1 MDASHAWGADMENNN
16 DQIAFGKAVET
27 VADTLLKS
35 LGSDFRWELAF
46 PALTEDIV
54 ARLQAYGDQESF
66 PAGAVLYTHGDR
78 KIDMFVVLDGEVE
91 ICLPST
97 DGDSKVFAR
106 YSKHNFTGEF
116 NLLNSQGALVEART
130 IAPSTLLRISRT
142 RFERLMRMEGD
153 IANVIV
159 AACIWRRIGIVKAA
173 SGGVILQGRS
183 GDDQMMLLQRFF
195 VRNNYPHRI
204 VDVSAEDT
212 ENDCA
217 PLPAVILSD
226 GRTLR
231 RPSIPELADELGITE
246 LPDPE
251 MTCDVAVVGAGPAG
265 LAAAVYAASEGLCT
279 TVIEGMAPGGQAGAS
294 SKIENYLGFP
304 AGISGQQLATR
315 AQLQALK
322 FGVHFA
328 ISREVITVEQL
339 DGIHRLTLQGGYQV
353 CARTVVVAS
362 GAQYRKLGVEHYLKY
377 ENRGLYY
384 AATAMESELCRDHEV
399 IIVDGIHKLTLQ
411 GGHQICARTVVV
423 ASGAQYRK
431 LGVENYLKY
440 ENRGLY
446 YAATAMESELCRDHE
461 VIIVGGGNSAGQA
474 SLFLSGIAKHVHHL
488 VRGPSFAETMSQY
501 LISRVENSSHIT
513 VHTKSEI
520 VELDGEPS
528 LERVTWANLNTGERT
543 VRNISTV
550 FVMVGAEPNT
560 GWLFGTVRLDKK
572 GFILTGGTDG
582 FDKSPYATS
591 MPGIYAVG
599 DARANSVKRVASA
612 VGEGSVV
619 ISYIH
624 RYLADHRNQL
634 SARPNSTLAALRSVD
649 AASVEANA

>member
-1 MDASHAWGADMENNN
+1 
-16 DQIAFGKAVET
+16 
-27 VADTLLKS
+27 
-35 LGSDFRWELAF
+35 
-46 PALTEDIV
+46 
-54 ARLQAYGDQESF
+54 
-66 PAGAVLYTHGDR
+66 
-78 KIDMFVVLDGEVE
+78 
-91 ICLPST
+91 
-97 DGDSKVFAR
+97 
-106 YSKHNFTGEF
+106 
-116 NLLNSQGALVEART
+116 
-130 IAPSTLLRISRT
+130 LLRISRT
-142 RFERLMRMEGD
+142 RFDRLMRTEGD

-173 SGGVILQGRS
+173 SSGVILQGRS

-204 VDVSAEDT
+204 VNISAEDT

-226 GRTLR
+226 GRTMR

-339 DGIHRLTLQGGYQV
+339 DGIHKLTLQGGHQV

-362 GAQYRKLGVEHYLKY
+362 GAQYRKLGVNNYVKY

-384 AATAMESELCRDHEV
+384 AATAMESVLCRDQEV
-399 IIVDGIHKLTLQ
+399 IV
-411 GGHQICARTVVV
+411 
-423 ASGAQYRK
+423 
-431 LGVENYLKY
+431 
-440 ENRGLY
+440 
-446 YAATAMESELCRDHE
+446 
-461 VIIVGGGNSAGQA
+461 VGGGNSAGQA

-501 LISRVENSSHIT
+501 LISRIENSSHIT

-520 VELDGEPS
+520 VELDGDPS

-543 VRNISTV
+543 ARNISNV
-550 FVMVGAEPNT
+550 FVMIGAEPNT

-634 SARPNSTLAALRSVD
+634 SVRPNPTLAAPRSVG
-649 AASVEANA
+649 AATVGANA

>member
-1 MDASHAWGADMENNN
+1 MDASHAWGTDMENNN
-16 DQIAFGKAVET
+16 DQIALGKAVET

-46 PALTEDIV
+46 PDLTEDMI
-54 ARLQAYGDQESF
+54 ARLQAYGNQESF

-78 KIDMFVVLDGEVE
+78 KIDMFVVLEGEVE
-91 ICLPST
+91 IYLPST
-97 DGDSKVFAR
+97 EGDAKVFAR
-106 YSKHNFTGEF
+106 YRKHNFTGEF

-142 RFERLMRMEGD
+142 RFERLMRTEGD

-173 SGGVILQGRS
+173 SSGVILQGRS

-204 VDVSAEDT
+204 VNVSAEET

-226 GRTLR
+226 GRTMR

-279 TVIEGMAPGGQAGAS
+279 TVVEGMAPGGQAGAS

-339 DGIHRLTLQGGYQV
+339 DGIH
-353 CARTVVVAS
+353 
-362 GAQYRKLGVEHYLKY
+362 
-377 ENRGLYY
+377 
-384 AATAMESELCRDHEV
+384 
-399 IIVDGIHKLTLQ
+399 KLTLQ
-411 GGHQICARTVVV
+411 GGHQVCARTVVV

-446 YAATAMESELCRDHE
+446 YAATAMESVLCRDQE
-461 VIIVGGGNSAGQA
+461 VIVVGGGNSAGQA

-501 LISRVENSSHIT
+501 LISRIENSSHIT

-520 VELDGEPS
+520 VELDGDPS

-543 VRNISTV
+543 VRNTSTV
-550 FVMVGAEPNT
+550 FVMIGAEPNT

-634 SARPNSTLAALRSVD
+634 SVRPNSTLAALRSVG
-649 AASVEANA
+649 AATVGANA

>member
-1 MDASHAWGADMENNN
+1 MDAGHAWGTDMENDN
-16 DQIAFGKAVET
+16 DRIALGKAVET

-46 PALTEDIV
+46 PDLTEDMV
-54 ARLQAYGDQESF
+54 ARLQAYGNQESF

-78 KIDMFVVLDGEVE
+78 KIDMFVILEGEVE

-97 DGDSKVFAR
+97 ENDAKVFAR
-106 YSKHNFTGEF
+106 YRKHNFTGEF

-142 RFERLMRMEGD
+142 RFERLMRTEGD

-204 VDVSAEDT
+204 VSVSAEET
-212 ENDCA
+212 ENDRA

-226 GRTLR
+226 GRTMR

-339 DGIHRLTLQGGYQV
+339 DGIHKLTLQGGHQV

-362 GAQYRKLGVEHYLKY
+362 GAQYRKL
-377 ENRGLYY
+377 
-384 AATAMESELCRDHEV
+384 S
-399 IIVDGIHKLTLQ
+399 
-411 GGHQICARTVVV
+411 
-423 ASGAQYRK
+423 
-431 LGVENYLKY
+431 VENYLKY

-446 YAATAMESELCRDHE
+446 YAATAMESVLCRDQE

-520 VELDGEPS
+520 VELDGDPS

-543 VRNISTV
+543 VRNISAV

>member
-1 MDASHAWGADMENNN
+1 VLAEENFMDASHAWGADMENNN

-46 PALTEDIV
+46 PDLTEDMV
-54 ARLQAYGDQESF
+54 ARLQAYGNQESF

-78 KIDMFVVLDGEVE
+78 KIDMFVVLEGEVE
-91 ICLPST
+91 IYLPST
-97 DGDSKVFAR
+97 EDDANVFAR
-106 YSKHNFTGEF
+106 YHKHNFTGEF
-116 NLLNSQGALVEART
+116 SLLNSQGALVQART

-142 RFERLMRMEGD
+142 RFERLMRTEGD

-204 VDVSAEDT
+204 VNVSAEDT

-226 GRTLR
+226 GRTMR

-339 DGIHRLTLQGGYQV
+339 DGIH
-353 CARTVVVAS
+353 
-362 GAQYRKLGVEHYLKY
+362 
-377 ENRGLYY
+377 
-384 AATAMESELCRDHEV
+384 
-399 IIVDGIHKLTLQ
+399 KLTLQ

-423 ASGAQYRK
+423 ASGAQYRR

-446 YAATAMESELCRDHE
+446 YAATAMESVLCRDRE
-461 VIIVGGGNSAGQA
+461 VIVVGGGNSAGQA
-474 SLFLSGIAKHVHHL
+474 SLFLSGIAKHVYHL
-488 VRGPSFAETMSQY
+488 VRGPSFAETMSHY

-513 VHTKSEI
+513 VHTRSEI
-520 VELDGEPS
+520 VELDGDPS

-634 SARPNSTLAALRSVD
+634 SVRPNSTLAALRSVD
-649 AASVEANA
+649 AASVGADA